1 MIDTLPQT
9 ALVDAVLKSQR
20 PKALDSIS
28 AKALSFEE
36 KARKTANEFEAV
48 MLNTLTK
55 TMLSGIKSDGPFGG
69 GQSEEMYRS
78 LQAEEMA
85 KALSNAGGIGLADII
100 YREII
105 QLQEAQQK

>member
-1 MIDTLPQT
+1 MIDLLPQT
-9 ALVDAVLKSQR
+9 NATLFQATQ
-20 PKALDSIS
+20 S
-28 AKALSFEE
+28 ASTNKPELNGASFEK
-36 KARKTANEFEAV
+36 KARETAEEFEAV

-55 TMLSGIKSDGPFGG
+55 TMMSGLKSDGPFGG

-85 KALSNAGGIGLADII
+85 KAIADTGGIGLSDMI

-105 QLQEAQQK
+105 RLQEAKDQ